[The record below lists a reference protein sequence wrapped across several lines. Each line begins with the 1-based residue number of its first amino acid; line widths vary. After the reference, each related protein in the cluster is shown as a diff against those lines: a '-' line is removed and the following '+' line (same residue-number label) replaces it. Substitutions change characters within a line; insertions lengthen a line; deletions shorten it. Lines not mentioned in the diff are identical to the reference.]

1 LESFNETFD
10 PNYNAKYDLNQLQ
23 YVKTYKYEIKKKFFF
38 YSNFRCNDSGKIN
51 ITLNII
57 TDDNNITGLNE
68 VFERLKNASSK
79 NADLFSVNECGN
91 NGIGK

>member
-1 LESFNETFD
+1 MEALNKTFD
-10 PNYNAKYDLNQLQ
+10 PHYNVTYDPNQLQ
-23 YVKTYKYEIKKKFFF
+23 YVKTYKYEIKKFFF

-51 ITLNII
+51 LTLNII
-57 TDDNNITGLNE
+57 TDDNNITVLNE

-79 NADLFSVNECGN
+79 DADLFSVNECGN